1 VTGATAVA
9 GAPAWSCVEMRWRVH
24 PGAEAGAVAWTP
36 CRALLAPGSPEL
48 EDQLRLIGE
57 RQGAGR
63 LSVRVSLFLERYAW
77 ALAAGAFT
85 CVLGDRPLP
94 DLAAGGLAVRVDG
107 DGFVDGV
114 LCLDP
119 GPPGPAPAASG
130 RGVEPLR
137 PGLLDGHLLP
147 LVDRLLERGVHRG
160 RNALRCL
167 LLDALAAGA
176 TSAAEATGHLAGEAA
191 ALATAAGDLLG
202 VPAAL
207 RPRILDLD
215 GRPVRRRAICCLL
228 HTEAGSHCATC
239 PHLPEAETVRLLR
252 GARRP

>member
-1 VTGATAVA
+1 VTGAATVA
-9 GAPAWSCVEMRWRVH
+9 GALVWSCVEMSWRER
-24 PGAEAGAVAWTP
+24 PGAEAGAAVWTP
-36 CRALLAPGSPEL
+36 CRALLDPGSPEL
-48 EDQLRLIGE
+48 EDHLRVIGE
-57 RQGAGR
+57 RRGASR
-63 LSVRVSLFLERYAW
+63 LSVRASLFLERYAW
-77 ALAAGAFT
+77 ALAAGAFA

-107 DGFVDGV
+107 DGFVDAV

-119 GPPGPAPAASG
+119 GAPGPTPAPSD
-130 RGVEPLR
+130 RGVELLR

-191 ALATAAGDLLG
+191 ALAAAAGDLLG
-202 VPAAL
+202 VPAPL

-239 PHLPEAETVRLLR
+239 PHLPEEETVRLLG
-252 GARRP
+252 GARRL